1 MARVADF
8 AQFSDTS
15 IDLRIGGD
23 IDRTLTRNLDAT
35 PASGEGAKLTWMVR
49 REGAGSVTYEVK
61 VNGSVLSTYTV
72 TVGDWVAVHETM
84 STDAIH
90 FGNNTVEF
98 RVTAGTATL
107 SFGDVVLFYRQDT

>member
-1 MARVADF
+1 
-8 AQFSDTS
+8 
-15 IDLRIGGD
+15 
-23 IDRTLTRNLDAT
+23 
-35 PASGEGAKLTWMVR
+35 
-49 REGAGSVTYEVK
+49 
-61 VNGSVLSTYTV
+61 
-72 TVGDWVAVHETM
+72 M